1 MGGKRN
7 HADSAAST
15 KTNFSFIPFT
25 VCLIG
30 LHLMRNVTLFCYNCV
45 CYFNLVQRIL
55 LRNLLFI
62 GIAFNLRALKCH
74 A

>member
-15 KTNFSFIPFT
+15 QTNCSCIPFT
-25 VCLIG
+25 AYLNG

-45 CYFNLVQRIL
+45 CYFNLVQGIL
-55 LRNLLFI
+55 LRNLLFL
-62 GIAFNLRALKCH
+62 GTAFNLRSNCVPR
-74 A
+74 